1 MTAEGERGVLLV
13 VSAPSGAGKTTLCH
27 RLVQEFDRLGFSIS
41 YTTRQPRGAEKNGV
55 DYHFVDGATFEQMVE
70 QDRLAEWAWVH
81 DHRYGTSRES
91 VEQALAAGRDLIFD
105 IDWQGA
111 VQLQT
116 RYPDDVVTVFVVPP
130 SMDELE
136 RRLRGRG
143 TDSEEVIAR
152 RLEAATEE
160 LEQVVQFEFVVLN
173 DALEQAY
180 DDLRAVYR
188 AAHLGQKRQ
197 AFRVSRLLRGRG
209 GTGG

>member
-1 MTAEGERGVLLV
+1 MTAEGERGILLV

-27 RLVQEFDRLGFSIS
+27 RLVQESDRLGFSIS
-41 YTTRQPRGAEKNGV
+41 YTTRQPRGAETHGV
-55 DYHFVDGATFEQMVE
+55 DYYFVDGATFEQMVE

-91 VEQALAAGRDLIFD
+91 VEQALAAGRDLVFD

-111 VQLQT
+111 AQLRT
-116 RYPDDVVTVFVVPP
+116 RYPDDTVTVFVLPP

-160 LEQVVQFEFVVLN
+160 LEQVDQFEFVVVN
-173 DALEQAY
+173 DTLERAY

-197 AFRVSRLLRGRG
+197 AFRVLRLLRGRG
-209 GTGG
+209 GIGG